1 MLEDYYKTLRI
12 LINSYRLPQESN
24 QELVDRVMSDNS
36 IMTVLV
42 NSEPII
48 SNESV
53 LRSLLSSPDFI
64 ATL

>member
-1 MLEDYYKTLRI
+1 MLEDYYNTLRI
-12 LINSYRLPQESN
+12 LINSYRLPNESN
-24 QELVDRVMSDNS
+24 QELVNRVMNDNS

-48 SNESV
+48 SNDSV
-53 LRSLLSSPDFI
+53 LRSLLSSRDFI